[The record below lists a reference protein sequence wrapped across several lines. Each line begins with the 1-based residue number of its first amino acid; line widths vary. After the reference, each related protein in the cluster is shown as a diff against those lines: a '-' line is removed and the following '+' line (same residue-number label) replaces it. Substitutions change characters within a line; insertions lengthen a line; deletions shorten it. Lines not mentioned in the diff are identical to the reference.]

1 MKSTR
6 RFLLVSAASVLLGVG
21 AANATQ
27 LVPVGAKVTLEV
39 DHQEYFIGENV
50 IVHFI
55 LENVGNQP
63 FCEPFNAIQGH
74 GDEPTGKG
82 RGRS

>member
-63 FCEPFNAIQGH
+63 FNAIQGH